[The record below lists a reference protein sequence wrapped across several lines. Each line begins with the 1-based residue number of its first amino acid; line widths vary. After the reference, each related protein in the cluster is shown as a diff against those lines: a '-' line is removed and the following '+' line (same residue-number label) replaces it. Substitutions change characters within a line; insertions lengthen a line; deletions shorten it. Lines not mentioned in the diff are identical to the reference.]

1 VVSPRQLRLT
11 LFGRARLAWTLLK
24 ETVTEFVDDDATRH
38 GAALAYYTLFS
49 IAPVLVLAISIA
61 GLLYGESTARA
72 EVSNRL
78 REMLGADGAAAVEG
92 LLNRALPPDSGLLS
106 TVIALATLLIA
117 ASTLFVQ
124 LRNSFNYIWDAPPPE
139 GNGLVTLLRRQGF
152 GALMVLLMGAL
163 LLASL
168 ALGTVVSLAGDLL
181 GQWLALSPGHL
192 ALAYQLLSFTLVTAL
207 FATMFKLLPDVKV
220 AWGDV
225 WVGAIVTTLLFG
237 IGRSGIA
244 AYIEHAGVTTAYGAA
259 GSLVAFMVWVFWS
272 AQILLFGAEFTQ
284 VYGRR
289 AGSRRRERGLLEHHK
304 KTDRLPGPD
313 DDTLEGPPTA
323 PGRRREP
330 LREDRRH
337 E

>member
-1 VVSPRQLRLT
+1 MRLT
-11 LFGRARLAWTLLK
+11 PDRVRFALVNRARFVWCLLK
-24 ETVTEFVDDDATRH
+24 ETVSEFVDDDATRH

-72 EVSNRL
+72 EVLARL
-78 REMLGADGAAAVEG
+78 REMLGPDGAAAVG
-92 LLNRALPPDSGLLS
+92 SLLNRALPADSGIVS
-106 TVIALATLLIA
+106 TVVALATLLIG
-117 ASTLFVQ
+117 ASTVFVQ
-124 LRNSFNYIWDAPPPE
+124 LRASFNHIWDAPPPP
-139 GNGLVTLLRRQGF
+139 GNGIVTLLRRQAS
-152 GALMVLLMGAL
+152 GALMVLLMGGL

-168 ALGTVVSLAGDLL
+168 ALTTTVTMAGDLI
-181 GQWLALSPGHL
+181 GQWLALSPRHL
-192 ALAYQLLSFTLVTAL
+192 AIAYQLVSFTLVATL
-207 FATMFKLLPDVKV
+207 FATMFKFLPDVKV

-225 WVGAIVTTLLFG
+225 WVGAVVTTVLFS

-244 AYIEHAGVTTAYGAA
+244 AYIEFAGVTTAYGAA

-289 AGSRRRERGLLEHHK
+289 VGSRRRERALLDHK
-304 KTDRLPGPD
+304 KLPAAPEPDAVATDELP
-313 DDTLEGPPTA
+313 PPPA
-323 PGRRREP
+323 ARPVP